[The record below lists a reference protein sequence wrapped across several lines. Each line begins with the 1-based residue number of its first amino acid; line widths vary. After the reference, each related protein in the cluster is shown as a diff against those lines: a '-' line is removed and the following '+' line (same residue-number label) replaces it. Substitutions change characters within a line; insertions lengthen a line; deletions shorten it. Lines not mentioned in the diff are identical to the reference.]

1 MSGQTTVQVNLSD
14 DFDPLNEDLRA
25 DLRTVCGVDGEDH
38 KWRIEVE
45 VDIDHDSGALF
56 TLRSNRSDSGGY
68 RRPIGSFYVTK
79 QELEIVLANMEAMSD
94 GD

>member
-1 MSGQTTVQVNLSD
+1 MSGQTTVQVNLCN
-14 DFDPLNEDLRA
+14 DFEARNDDLRA
-25 DLRTVCGVDGEDH
+25 ELRAACKIDGEDH

-56 TLRSNRSDSGGY
+56 TMRSNHSDSGGY
-68 RRPIGSFYVTK
+68 RWPIGSFYVTK

>member
-14 DFDPLNEDLRA
+14 EFDPKNDDLRA
-25 DLRTVCGVDGEDH
+25 DLRSVCGVDPEDH

-56 TLRSNRSDSGGY
+56 TLRSNRADSGGY
-68 RRPIGSFYVTK
+68 RTPVGSFYVTK
-79 QELEIVLANMEAMSD
+79 QELEIVLANMKAMSD
-94 GD
+94 ED